1 MIRDLKKIKET
12 DLEYFKSHPN
22 EISYERK
29 PYPNEFVNTPQ
40 PPSGY
45 GHLLTKAKWA
55 VVIHIAPNVV
65 LAIPTL
71 KDIAI
76 HSDGRVKGFRVSR

>member
-1 MIRDLKKIKET
+1 MIRDLQKIKEI
-12 DLEYFKSHPN
+12 DLEYFKNHPN

-29 PYPNEFVNTPQ
+29 PYPNEFINTPK

-55 VVIHIAPNVV
+55 VVIHIAPGVV

-71 KDIAI
+71 KDIAL
-76 HSDGRVKGFRVSR
+76 HSDGRVRGFRVKR